1 MQHLSIDGQ
10 LRHKQLNVGAALKRH
25 GVTFAVEQMK
35 GISPSAWGYRRKG
48 RLSVR
53 YVPKKGGVL
62 VGFRELE
69 KSYVTDL
76 KQCHTL
82 VPELSALLP
91 SLKAQLQELGGRD
104 SIPQI
109 EIASGTNVLA
119 IIVRYLAPCSEQDLL
134 QLISFGREQN
144 VRVYLQSGGPDTIVP
159 LEKQGEPL
167 TYRIR
172 ASGDTIKFLPT
183 DFIQVNDVANQEIVE
198 SVLQMLA
205 PTSRDRVLE
214 LFCGLGNLTL
224 PVASSIERVVG
235 VDYDDGL
242 LCRARDNALFNHK
255 DNVEFIRADLTE
267 NPPGQWWA
275 VEGFTKLLL
284 DPPRS
289 GALEILTAIV
299 PTLAPERIVYA
310 SCNPETLARDA
321 ALLTA
326 RFGYRLEAIRVV
338 DMFAHTGHVE
348 TIALFV

>member
-10 LRHKQLNVGAALKRH
+10 LRHKQLNVVAAMKRH
-25 GVTFAVEQMK
+25 SVAFTAERMK

-62 VGFRELE
+62 VGFREFE

-76 KQCHTL
+76 KRCHTL

-91 SLKAQLQELGGRD
+91 RLKAQLQQLGGRER
-104 SIPQI
+104 IPQI
-109 EIASGTNVLA
+109 EIASGTDVLA
-119 IIVRYLAPCSEQDLL
+119 IIVRYLTPCSEQDLR

-144 VRVYLQSGGPDTIVP
+144 VRIYLQSGGPDTIVP

-167 TYRIR
+167 SYRIR

-183 DFIQVNDVANQEIVE
+183 DFIQVNDVANQEIVD

-205 PTSRDRVLE
+205 PTSQDRVLE

-224 PVASSIERVVG
+224 PVASNIERVVG

-242 LCRARDNALFNHK
+242 LRRAKDNALFNHK
-255 DNVEFIRADLTE
+255 DNVEFIHADLTE
-267 NPPGQWWA
+267 NPGGQWWA

-299 PTLAPERIVYA
+299 PRLAPERIVYA